1 MSQLNS
7 SATPTLIAK
16 DGTRILDGW
25 ALLNDEDVVGA
36 DGPYVL
42 GFERALTEL
51 PGLNGRYGV
60 RVNPGDDIR
69 LLTPYMEKIALVEV
83 NFPGYRDGRGYSTA
97 RILRSDLNYQGEI
110 RAVGDV
116 LRDQLFLMLRCGFN
130 EFVLKDADPEG
141 AIKAATDR
149 FENAY
154 QTAAD
159 ARQPIWALRQK
170 LTEA

>member
-25 ALLNDEDVVGA
+25 ALLSDEDVVGA

-51 PGLNGRYGV
+51 PGLNGKYGV

-69 LLTPYMEKIALVEV
+69 ALAPYMEKIALVEV

-97 RILRSDLNYQGEI
+97 RI
-110 RAVGDV
+110 
-116 LRDQLFLMLRCGFN
+116 
-130 EFVLKDADPEG
+130 
-141 AIKAATDR
+141 
-149 FENAY
+149 
-154 QTAAD
+154 
-159 ARQPIWALRQK
+159 
-170 LTEA
+170 